1 MCSYMYGILL
11 RVASFDPFI
20 RPICCSPTHFGGFSS
35 SSRASRPAR
44 HPGRVTNKPLGS
56 QWLSTHLCHLVRLAT
71 WHKLVSRH
79 TSTCAATPR
88 RCKRSEGMRS
98 PRLRLSALSAGV
110 RSRPYSRM
118 RTLHM
123 MAAVN
128 RMPRTHTRASQR
140 VDGCARLAVLSK
152 ELGVSLDGQVCYSRR
167 SRVRGCRILV
177 QPT

>member
-1 MCSYMYGILL
+1 MVVLLLVESAMCMSTVQYGVRERGTLKFTVYST
-11 RVASFDPFI
+11 RCTNATPHT
-20 RPICCSPTHFGGFSS
+20 PTHFAFWRIQFVEPGV
-35 SSRASRPAR
+35 APAR

-56 QWLSTHLCHLVRLAT
+56 QWLSTHLFHLVRLAT

-110 RSRPYSRM
+110 RSRPYSRV
-118 RTLHM
+118 RILHM

-140 VDGCARLAVLSK
+140 VDGCARLAVLSR
-152 ELGVSLDGQVCYSRR
+152 ELWVSLDG
-167 SRVRGCRILV
+167 
-177 QPT
+177 